1 MRRVGFA
8 SQAVGSIM
16 PPMTDPVLNE
26 QELAA
31 LLRVPGKTVEAL
43 LARTDLPRFAVEGKV
58 RFLTARVLAWC
69 ERHEGFD
76 LLPAVAPVAVIEPP
90 VKVVRPP
97 SKLPPPKSGEHPW
110 VDSEALDALA
120 SGATDSGRNLDR
132 LKLRDA
138 LLELNDSLLG
148 ALARYSGGRLHPHYD
163 EKSRTS
169 PWRLEAGSRIDVIS
183 IAWGAGDHAPAQFAD
198 RPHIEVELSKG
209 ELRIALDAA
218 DRGFAPALDEATLDA
233 LRDEGIAVELTLEG
247 LPATFAKVYSLP
259 DPAPSVSTVVAALE
273 ADLER
278 LVPLWA
284 QLV

>member
-1 MRRVGFA
+1 
-8 SQAVGSIM
+8 
-16 PPMTDPVLNE
+16 MTDPILNE

-31 LLRVPGKTVEAL
+31 LLRVPGKTIEAL
-43 LARTDLPRFAVEGKV
+43 IATTDLPRFSVEGKV
-58 RFLTARVLAWC
+58 RFLTARILAWC
-69 ERHEGFD
+69 ERHEGSD
-76 LLPAVAPVAVIEPP
+76 LLPAPEPIVVVAAP

-97 SKLPPPKSGEHPW
+97 SALPAPRLGEHPW
-110 VDSEALDALA
+110 VDSEALEALA

-169 PWRLEAGSRIDVIS
+169 PWRMEAGSRIDTIS
-183 IAWGAGDHAPAQFAD
+183 IAWGAGDHAPPQFVD

-209 ELRIALDAA
+209 ELRIALDTVA
-218 DRGFAPALDEATLDA
+218 RGFSPPLDEAALDA
-233 LRDEGIAVELTLEG
+233 LRDDGIAVELTLEG
-247 LPATFAKVYSLP
+247 NPAIFAKVYSLP
-259 DPAPSVSTVVAALE
+259 DPAPSVSTIVAILE

-278 LVPLWA
+278 LVLLWA

>member
-1 MRRVGFA
+1 MN
-8 SQAVGSIM
+8 
-16 PPMTDPVLNE
+16 DPILNE

-31 LLRVPGKTVEAL
+31 LLRVPGTTIEAL
-43 LARTDLPRFAVEGKV
+43 VARTDLPRFFVEGKV

-69 ERHEGFD
+69 ERHEGSD
-76 LLPAVAPVAVIEPP
+76 LLPVPAPIIVIEAP
-90 VKVVRPP
+90 VKVARPP
-97 SKLPPPKSGEHPW
+97 SVLPAPKPGEHPW
-110 VDSEALDALA
+110 VESEALDALA

-169 PWRLEAGSRIDVIS
+169 PWRLEAGSRIDAIS
-183 IAWGAGDHAPAQFAD
+183 IAWGAGDHAPPQFVD
-198 RPHIEVELSKG
+198 RPHVEVELSKG
-209 ELRIALDAA
+209 ELRIALDTVA
-218 DRGFAPALDEATLDA
+218 RGFVPPLDEARLDA
-233 LRDEGIAVELTLEG
+233 LRDEGIAIELTLDG
-247 LPATFAKVYSLP
+247 TPAIFAKVYSLP
-259 DPAPSVSTVVAALE
+259 DPAPSVSTIVAALE